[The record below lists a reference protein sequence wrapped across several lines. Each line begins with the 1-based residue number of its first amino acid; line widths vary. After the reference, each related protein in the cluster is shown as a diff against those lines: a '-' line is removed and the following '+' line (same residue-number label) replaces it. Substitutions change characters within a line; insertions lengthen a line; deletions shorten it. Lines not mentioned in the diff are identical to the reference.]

1 MTTTTIILIVI
12 AAFVGLWLYFLPW
25 TIASNRHHVNT
36 GTIGFLNFVFGWT
49 LVAWILLMIW
59 AIWGERNR
67 AQADADDLLKG
78 QKTIVV
84 AKQEM
89 PYQSGASSTSD
100 EIQKLN
106 SLLKDGAIESKT
118 ITIDKIEVLERLQ
131 KLRDAG
137 TISDEQF
144 EKEKN
149 KIFL

>member
-1 MTTTTIILIVI
+1 
-12 AAFVGLWLYFLPW
+12 
-25 TIASNRHHVNT
+25 
-36 GTIGFLNFVFGWT
+36 
-49 LVAWILLMIW
+49 MIW